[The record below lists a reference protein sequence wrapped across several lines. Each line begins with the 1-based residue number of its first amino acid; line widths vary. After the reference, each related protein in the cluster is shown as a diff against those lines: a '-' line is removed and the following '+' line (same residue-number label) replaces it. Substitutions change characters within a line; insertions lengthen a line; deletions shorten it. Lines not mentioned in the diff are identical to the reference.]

1 LYPNQSIL
9 VVNPIDDYGDGEP
22 VENGSLVSPRNSVSK
37 DKEVQKVSFVIG
49 VIDDLAG
56 ADILKMWLRP
66 PIPEISHLISI
77 AGTEIHDFLSGTIN
91 RETALMN
98 AQSRADSIMR
108 SKGYY

>member
-56 ADILKMWLRP
+56 A
-66 PIPEISHLISI
+66 
-77 AGTEIHDFLSGTIN
+77 
-91 RETALMN
+91 
-98 AQSRADSIMR
+98 SIMR